1 MLNCLVFL
9 DKRIRHIDVKPRSRQ
24 QHVTGS
30 EMDNHLCV
38 NGTPECKQEFHH
50 IVNCMKSTIIS
61 AFHQYPTPSND
72 TVYSHNILSIYV
84 TTSLPQF
91 QTSVHMRTASVDRP
105 TSCGCIGELDCPL
118 LPRLDAGPPSQR
130 PAQFWHR
137 PFLAA
142 KVYGV
147 ASIFGAPMVQNVR
160 ISQE

>member
-50 IVNCMKSTIIS
+50 IVNSMKSTIIS

-105 TSCGCIGELDCPL
+105 TSFRCIGELDCPCQGWMPDL
-118 LPRLDAGPPSQR
+118 RAKDQR
-130 PAQFWHR
+130 SFGIGRSWR
-137 PFLAA
+137 P

>member
-50 IVNCMKSTIIS
+50 IVNSIEKHYHFSFPSIPYPFQRYCML
-61 AFHQYPTPSND
+61 N
-72 TVYSHNILSIYV
+72 HNILSIYV

-105 TSCGCIGELDCPL
+105 TSFRCIGELDCPCHGWMPDL
-118 LPRLDAGPPSQR
+118 RAKDQR
-130 PAQFWHR
+130 SFGIGHSWR
-137 PFLAA
+137 P
-142 KVYGV
+142 KC
-147 ASIFGAPMVQNVR
+147 MV
-160 ISQE
+160 